1 MFDSSQAL
9 NEEDCLLIESVQDT
23 PAVAVVNKSDLE
35 NVIDLKYIKNHF
47 KQIVYISALSGD
59 GLEALEQAVAS
70 LLKTNELDPSS
81 GILFTERQRD
91 AARRAR
97 DCVQE
102 ALDAQ
107 RSGVTL
113 DAVAVSVEGAVSA
126 LLELTGERATEAVVD
141 QVFAQFCVG
150 K

>member
-1 MFDSSQAL
+1 MSYESFSKQFTGVIIAIEHVGIPV
-9 NEEDCLLIESVQDT
+9 NEKKNYTFQCF
-23 PAVAVVNKSDLE
+23 
-35 NVIDLKYIKNHF
+35 IKNHF

-113 DAVAVSVEGAVSA
+113 DAVTVSVEGAVSA

>member
-1 MFDSSQAL
+1 MRTV
-9 NEEDCLLIESVQDT
+9 ER
-23 PAVAVVNKSDLE
+23 
-35 NVIDLKYIKNHF
+35 
-47 KQIVYISALSGD
+47 
-59 GLEALEQAVAS
+59 
-70 LLKTNELDPSS
+70 
-81 GILFTERQRD
+81 ILFTGAWQREPRRRV
-91 AARRAR
+91 AAG
-97 DCVQE
+97 CVQE

-113 DAVAVSVEGAVSA
+113 DAVTVSVEGAVSA